1 MYYCCICNFLKELFS
16 IVSCET
22 WCKGKDFYF
31 YLPNFFE
38 VFFDLF
44 FRKTS
49 GRISDICLES
59 SNLILFPL
67 RVLNPFP
74 SCRLTH
80 LSRLRVQKYCFI
92 TYPPNVFATFFQLF
106 FAFPDCQ
113 DVMNALFLSSFG
125 FTFLRSFGLTQK
137 NQKVKA
143 TLEKATNSLC
153 SAKIPDNSRFAL
165 RQPGFL
171 YAPLAIC
178 FTPSPLG
185 RSCSSLAFRS
195 SLLFFFL

>member
-1 MYYCCICNFLKELFS
+1 M
-16 IVSCET
+16 
-22 WCKGKDFYF
+22 
-31 YLPNFFE
+31 
-38 VFFDLF
+38 
-44 FRKTS
+44 
-49 GRISDICLES
+49 
-59 SNLILFPL
+59 
-67 RVLNPFP
+67 
-74 SCRLTH
+74 
-80 LSRLRVQKYCFI
+80 QKYCFI
-92 TYPPNVFATFFQLF
+92 TYPPNIFATFFQLF

-185 RSCSSLAFRS
+185 RSFLSLAFRS
-195 SLLFFFL
+195 SLLFFFLSSYFSPFNSQFSTLHSQLTKSRRIFIISRRLFNKRRRLFYLSCLPF